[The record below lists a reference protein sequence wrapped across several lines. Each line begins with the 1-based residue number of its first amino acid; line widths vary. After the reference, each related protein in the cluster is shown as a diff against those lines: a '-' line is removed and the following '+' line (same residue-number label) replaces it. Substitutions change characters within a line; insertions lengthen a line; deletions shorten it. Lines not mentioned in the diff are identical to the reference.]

1 MHFLFRIFSAYAGF
15 IGTVSSHDVHTEA
28 VQAALAR
35 HKERKMAVPVPSK
48 RRSLVV
54 QTSMDAYTPPDTSSG
69 SEDEGS
75 VQGDSQ
81 GTPTSSQGCITME
94 HWISQAIHGSTT
106 STTSSTS
113 SSSMQSG
120 GSRAAHRLAEV
131 MAQTHIE
138 NHSAPPDVT
147 TYTSEHSI
155 QMERPQG
162 STGSRTAPEYG
173 NAELMETSGVVLSA
187 LLEWMHPLPDVCG
200 TGRADHAVSRSWEDR
215 ESRCVQDLQREVR
228 RGAAFVVFR
237 PTDDSNQPPGWGV
250 LSMHGL
256 TYGVIR
262 LDSEEK
268 LSVLTMQDVSL
279 VMPGGRRF
287 VSRGHGHVGEP
298 WYSQ

>member
-1 MHFLFRIFSAYAGF
+1 MCTLQTSACWCLGEIDTRIAPMPANLKQEFLCMKWVTKMG
-15 IGTVSSHDVHTEA
+15 DVHTEA

-106 STTSSTS
+106 SITSSTS

-131 MAQTHIE
+131 MTQTHIE

-155 QMERPQG
+155 QMQRPQG

-173 NAELMETSGVVLSA
+173 NAELMETSGGPRMTVTS
-187 LLEWMHPLPDVCG
+187 P
-200 TGRADHAVSRSWEDR
+200 RA
-215 ESRCVQDLQREVR
+215 
-228 RGAAFVVFR
+228 GASS
-237 PTDDSNQPPGWGV
+237 PCMG
-250 LSMHGL
+250 
-256 TYGVIR
+256 
-262 LDSEEK
+262 
-268 LSVLTMQDVSL
+268 
-279 VMPGGRRF
+279 
-287 VSRGHGHVGEP
+287 
-298 WYSQ
+298 

>member
-1 MHFLFRIFSAYAGF
+1 MMCFF
-15 IGTVSSHDVHTEA
+15 T
-28 VQAALAR
+28 
-35 HKERKMAVPVPSK
+35 
-48 RRSLVV
+48 
-54 QTSMDAYTPPDTSSG
+54 
-69 SEDEGS
+69 
-75 VQGDSQ
+75 
-81 GTPTSSQGCITME
+81 
-94 HWISQAIHGSTT
+94 
-106 STTSSTS
+106 
-113 SSSMQSG
+113 
-120 GSRAAHRLAEV
+120 
-131 MAQTHIE
+131 E

-279 VMPGGRRF
+279 VMPGGECALRAAQINRLLNAFLTHITKAHIPVFPRSHVPTFPRSYVPTFLRSYVPVVRPLAASLTPSLLKPLSGFRHLRQRSLSWEMIKKMGKSSFAQWGLRLLFPGRF
-287 VSRGHGHVGEP
+287 LGQCSVHTGAWAASLLCPRGRARP
-298 WYSQ
+298 SP